1 MYKNFNI
8 TESEKKEILNMHK
21 SHGYR
26 KPLNEGMG
34 MIWLTKIKI
43 DSPKPLTDE
52 EKLEMASKFQNSFN
66 GRIAVEF
73 GPNEWY
79 DYNGRI
85 EDIQKYEDHI
95 NNEVYG
101 QFRKSPNAAS
111 FEKEV
116 RQSRRDPNLEQPY
129 DSKYTSFDDY
139 QDKGRKEMAARLK
152 DFNTRRENG
161 TLDEQSSGYIAD
173 EKPSNMGGDL
183 PTSDSHEFSGYR
195 IQKREP
201 GGINLQEQLLFI
213 IENLDGRHTESP
225 VGREHMMEVLKET
238 IRRFVNPNDTI
249 SSKEW
254 NSVYYPITKDEYA

>member
-21 SHGYR
+21 SHGYK

-43 DSPKPLTDE
+43 DSPKELTDE

-111 FEKEV
+111 FEKTV
-116 RQSRRDPNLEQPY
+116 RQDRRDPNLEQPY

-139 QDKGRKEMAARLK
+139 QDKSRKELAARLK

-173 EKPSNMGGDL
+173 EEPTNRGDRMRKPD
-183 PTSDSHEFSGYR
+183 
-195 IQKREP
+195 
-201 GGINLQEQLLFI
+201 GINLQEQLLFI
-213 IENLDGRHTESP
+213 VENLDGRHTESA
-225 VGREHMMEVLKET
+225 VGREQMTEVLKET

-249 SSKEW
+249 PFKEW
-254 NSVYYPITKDEYA
+254 NSVYYPITNDDYA

>member
-173 EKPSNMGGDL
+173 EEPTNMGGEMRK
-183 PTSDSHEFSGYR
+183 SD
-195 IQKREP
+195 
-201 GGINLQEQLLFI
+201 GINLQKQLLFI
-213 IENLDGRHTESP
+213 VENLDGRHTDDSM
-225 VGREHMMEVLKET
+225 VGREQMMEVLKET
-238 IRRFVNPNDTI
+238 IRRFVNPNDEM
-249 SSKEW
+249 SFKEW
-254 NSVYYPITKDEYA
+254 NSVYYPITNDMYA

>member
-152 DFNTRRENG
+152 DFNTRREND

-173 EKPSNMGGDL
+173 EEPTNMGGKMRKPD
-183 PTSDSHEFSGYR
+183 
-195 IQKREP
+195 
-201 GGINLQEQLLFI
+201 GINLQEQLLFI

-225 VGREHMMEVLKET
+225 VGREQMMEVLKET

-254 NSVYYPITKDEYA
+254 NSVYYPITNDEYA